1 MIQFR
6 RSFEAVLTA
15 IALTAAVGM
24 QLTAEHSFKQVVF
37 SLNVSGCDEQIET
50 CSPKLASAW
59 QFFNPF

>member
-1 MIQFR
+1 MTQFR

-24 QLTAEHSFKQVVF
+24 QLTAEDSLKQIVF
-37 SLNVSGCDEQIET
+37 SLETAGCYGQTEI